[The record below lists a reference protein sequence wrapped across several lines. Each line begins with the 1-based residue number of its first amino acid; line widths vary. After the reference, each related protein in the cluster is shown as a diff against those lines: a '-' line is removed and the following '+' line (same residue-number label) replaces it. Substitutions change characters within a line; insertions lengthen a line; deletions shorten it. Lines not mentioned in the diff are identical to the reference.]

1 MSAKFIMKKYIHT
14 LTLVLGVWAF
24 VFAALHFTSVPQ
36 KQVRL
41 KNEEVSTS
49 SITDTVAKRRYT
61 KMEIDYFLKNYNKPK
76 NEIWVCYFW
85 ATWCMNC
92 TRTHRTLS
100 QLDQQFK
107 ASNVRLISLS
117 MDKKK
122 KKWSKFLDEN
132 GADWEQI
139 YATGM
144 SFDKRFVRDFGS
156 ITALPQCF
164 IIYRTGEVKRVK
176 LLNQL
181 RDEIMKA
188 IEQ

>member
-1 MSAKFIMKKYIHT
+1 MRKYIHPFLLLLAVFGFAFIALNFKT
-14 LTLVLGVWAF
+14 APEKQPDNIKNGFAVLQDSTAKKVIPMM
-24 VFAALHFTSVPQ
+24 SV
-36 KQVRL
+36 
-41 KNEEVSTS
+41 
-49 SITDTVAKRRYT
+49 
-61 KMEIDYFLKNYNKPK
+61 DYFLKNYNKPK

-92 TRTHRTLS
+92 TRTHKTLAM
-100 QLDQQFK
+100 LDQQFK

-122 KKWSKFLDEN
+122 KKWSTFLEEN

-139 YATGM
+139 YAAGM
-144 SFDKRFVRDFGS
+144 SFDKRFVKDFGT
-156 ITALPQCF
+156 INALPQCF

>member
-1 MSAKFIMKKYIHT
+1 MKKYIHSF
-14 LTLVLGVWAF
+14 LLVLGVWVF
-24 VFAALHFTSVPQ
+24 VFMALHFTSTSQNQ
-36 KQVRL
+36 KPAMA
-41 KNEEVSTS
+41 VSHNIEDSARSKHFT
-49 SITDTVAKRRYT
+49 I
-61 KMEIDYFLKNYNKPK
+61 MEIDYFLKNYNKPK

-100 QLDQQFK
+100 QLDEQFK

-122 KKWSKFLDEN
+122 KKWSKFLEEN
-132 GADWEQI
+132 GAEWEQI
-139 YATGM
+139 FATGM
-144 SFDKRFVRDFGS
+144 SFDKRFVRDFGN

-181 RDEIMKA
+181 RGEIMKA

>member
-1 MSAKFIMKKYIHT
+1 MKRKVHT
-14 LTLVLGVWAF
+14 LSLVLGVFAF
-24 VFAALHFTSVPQ
+24 VFAALHFTPSPT
-36 KQVRL
+36 KQIISP
-41 KNEEVSTS
+41 KTDS
-49 SITDTVAKRRYT
+49 SPNTEDSSSKRKYT
-61 KMEIDYFLKNYNKPK
+61 MMEIDYFLKNYNKPK

-92 TRTHRTLS
+92 TRTHKTFS

-122 KKWSKFLDEN
+122 KKWTKFLEEN

-139 YATGM
+139 FATGM
-144 SFDKRFVRDFGS
+144 SFDKRFVRNFGN